1 MWICFNL
8 CVRMPECA
16 TCMGYS
22 QRKSDPQ
29 ILELQEVV
37 SHLTGVLVTE
47 LRSPG
52 RAAGA
57 VSF

>member
-1 MWICFNL
+1 
-8 CVRMPECA
+8 MPECA